1 MTENRNAGDEER
13 FIATELSINR
23 FMFPSPAA
31 TRTIQR
37 DCNKESTM
45 ISESATILIVE

>member
-1 MTENRNAGDEER
+1 
-13 FIATELSINR
+13 
-23 FMFPSPAA
+23 MFPSPAA

-45 ISESATILIVE
+45 ISESATILIVEDEQDIRELLAYNLEKEGYAKF